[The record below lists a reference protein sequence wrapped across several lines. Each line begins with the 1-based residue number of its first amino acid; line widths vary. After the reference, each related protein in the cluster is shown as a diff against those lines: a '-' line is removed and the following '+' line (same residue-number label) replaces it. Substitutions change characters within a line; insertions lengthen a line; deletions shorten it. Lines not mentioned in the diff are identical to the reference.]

1 MSGDEHTLL
10 RLEERLEVGKRV
22 VETGRVQV
30 TTRVVTS
37 EQLVEMQLRRESVE
51 VERVSVNRVVEQ
63 AAPIRHEG
71 DVMIVPVYEEV
82 LVVTKQL
89 VLKEEL
95 RIRRHSSMQPSA
107 PQRFALRR
115 EEAQITRSSP
125 ADAA

>member
-1 MSGDEHTLL
+1 MGGDSHTLL

-51 VERVSVNRVVEQ
+51 VERVSVNRVVEH
-63 AAPIRHEG
+63 AGPIRHEG
-71 DVMIVPVYEEV
+71 DVMIVPLYEEV

-95 RIRRHSSMQPSA
+95 RIRRHSSLQPSV
-107 PQRFALRR
+107 QRFALRR

-125 ADAA
+125 DDGAC